1 MKKTMRVWIIIGA
14 VLVGAV
20 GVFLLVRGRFG
31 SAKETGE
38 QAQTATVERGTVRK
52 TVSADGVLV
61 PLTTVEVKSY
71 AGGKIEVLAVDV
83 GDRLKAGDLIA
94 RIDPTDSRLSYDQ
107 AAAELVAAQANN
119 TQAVLE
125 AGAQVRQTRTS
136 ITQAQAAYDAALK
149 DLDKIR
155 KADHPQEK
163 ASVTASVEKARAALA
178 EARDELEGLRGATQ
192 PQELASAQAALTSA
206 RASLEATEKDLERIR
221 AATHPQASAQ
231 ARSAVT
237 RAETTVA
244 LRKKELD
251 RTRALNKDGYVSQSE
266 LDVAQSEYDTAN
278 AELASVR
285 ETASTIGAGQKAEVL
300 SAEAKVA
307 QARAELASAQK
318 RSDTIAA
325 QQSTA
330 LKSAESRVTQARA
343 ELTSAEKRLST
354 LADEQDAELRAA
366 EAKVEQ
372 QRAALERSRIDGVAD
387 DVKRA
392 GVRSSQASITRA
404 QAEVT
409 NATTVLGYTVITAPR
424 DGVILAKYVEEGS
437 MITSGKSAVTS
448 GEVLVDLGDIST
460 MFVEVDV
467 DEADVG
473 EIAVGMDV
481 EVTIEAVAEV
491 TYHGHVTRIDPQ
503 ATQQS
508 NVTTLK
514 AEIEIKEHDERL
526 VPGMTASCEFL
537 VGEAEDALV
546 LPRRA
551 IQERD
556 GRRVAYVQTQNGV
569 ETRDITIGLQGDE
582 STEVLTGLNEGE
594 TVVIPKLGNNRTDFA
609 AEMRK
614 RAMEQS
620 GAGNFLRK

>member
-1 MKKTMRVWIIIGA
+1 MRMWIIIGA

-20 GVFLLVRGRFG
+20 GVFLLVKGRSG

-38 QAQTATVERGTVRK
+38 QAQTATVERGAVRK
-52 TVSADGVLV
+52 TVSADGILV

-94 RIDPTDSRLSYDQ
+94 RIDPTDSQLSYDQ

-119 TQAVLE
+119 NQAVLE
-125 AGAQVRQTRTS
+125 AGAQVGQTRTS
-136 ITQAQAAYDAALK
+136 IKQAQASYDAAVK
-149 DLDKIR
+149 DLEKVK

-163 ASVTASVEKARAALA
+163 ASVRASVDKARAALS
-178 EARDELEGLRGATQ
+178 EARDDVEGLRGATQ

-206 RASLEATEKDLERIR
+206 HAGLDAAEKDLERIR
-221 AATHPQASAQ
+221 AASHPQASAQ
-231 ARSAVT
+231 AKSAVT
-237 RAETTVA
+237 KAETTVA

-266 LDVAQSEYDTAN
+266 LDIAQSQYDTAN
-278 AELASVR
+278 AELASAC
-285 ETASTIGAGQKAEVL
+285 ETAATIGAGQQAEVR
-300 SAEAKVA
+300 SAQAKVS
-307 QARAELASAQK
+307 QAKAELASAQK

-330 LKSAESRVTQARA
+330 LKSAESRVTQAKA

-354 LADEQDAELRAA
+354 LADEQAAELRAA

-372 QRAALERSRIDGVAD
+372 QRAALERARIDGVAD

-448 GEVLVDLGDIST
+448 GEVLVDLGDVST

-473 EIAVGMDV
+473 QIGVDMGVDI
-481 EVTIEAVAEV
+481 TIEAVEEV

-503 ATQQS
+503 ATEQS

-514 AEIEIKEHDERL
+514 VEIEIEEHDERL

-537 VGEAEDALV
+537 VGEEDDVLF

-556 GRRVAYVQTQNGV
+556 GKHIAYVQTQSGV
-569 ETRDITIGLQGDE
+569 ETRDITIGLQGDDT
-582 STEVLTGLNEGE
+582 TEVLTGLNEGE
-594 TVVIPKLGNNRTDFA
+594 SVVIPKLGNNRTNVA
-609 AEMRK
+609 AEMRQ
-614 RAMEQS
+614 RAMEHS